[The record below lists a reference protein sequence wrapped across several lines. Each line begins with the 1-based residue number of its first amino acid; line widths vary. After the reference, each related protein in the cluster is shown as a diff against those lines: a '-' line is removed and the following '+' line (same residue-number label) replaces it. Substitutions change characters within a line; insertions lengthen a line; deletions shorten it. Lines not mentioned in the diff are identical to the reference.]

1 MKKYL
6 ILLAKLIVFA
16 LATLFFMTVL
26 MVPFALSGLVDMND
40 PARWAILAIEGIQ
53 LFAALLAAWLIIHYW
68 DELSF
73 VDNMGFGI
81 RDRGKDMLC
90 GLGVAAAIY
99 AVGYIVSLIAGWIT
113 IDGFH
118 FDFSFLLLQFLFYI
132 IVALFEESVTRGFVL
147 GHMLDVGMNK
157 FLALLISS
165 FLFACLHY
173 GNPGITNFAI
183 LNLTLAG
190 ILLGVTYIYT
200 RNLWFPISLHLFWNF
215 IQGPI
220 LGYEVSGTGSKDT
233 LVKLGISDNVL
244 MNGGD
249 FGFEGSLPCT
259 ILMLIAIGLIIYYFE
274 THKTKNE
281 EAIVMVDEPANDD
294 IMHDIRGDED
304 SGTETDRDE

>member
-16 LATLFFMTVL
+16 IAALFFMTVL
-26 MVPFALSGLVDMND
+26 LVPFALSRVVDVSN
-40 PARWAILAIEGIQ
+40 PEHWAILVIEGIQ
-53 LFAALLAAWLIIHYW
+53 LVSVLLAAWLIIHYW

-73 VDNMGFGI
+73 VNDMGFGL
-81 RDRGKDMLC
+81 RGRGKDVFYGLC
-90 GLGVAAAIY
+90 VAAAIY
-99 AVGYIVSLIAGWIT
+99 AVGYVVSLAAGWIK

-118 FDFSFLLLQFLFYI
+118 FDFSYLFVQFLFYI
-132 IVALFEESVTRGFVL
+132 LVAMMEESAMRGFVL

-165 FLFACLHY
+165 FLFACLHL
-173 GNPGITNFAI
+173 GNPGITSFAI

-190 ILLGVTYIYT
+190 VLLGVTYIYT

-220 LGYEVSGTGSKDT
+220 LGYEVSGTGGKNT
-233 LVKLGISDNVL
+233 LLKLGISDNTL

-259 ILMLIAIGLIIYYFE
+259 ILMIVATGLIIYWFE
-274 THKTKNE
+274 TKKTTYE
-281 EAIVMVDEPANDD
+281 EATVLVDESVNDGPD
-294 IMHDIRGDED
+294 DND
-304 SGTETDRDE
+304 GTGTAVG